1 MPRLLLIAP
10 EASYHTAP
18 FQAAG
23 RRLGIEIIVASEGRF
38 PVVPGQSVGLR
49 VDFADLDRSLRLIV
63 SLYRETP
70 FDGVIG
76 TDDGT
81 LELATV
87 VATEFGLHTN
97 PPLSTKISRRKDR
110 SRVVQR
116 DFGLR
121 TPWFVSV
128 AVSSHGEPEVP
139 SGVSYPCVAKPVT
152 LSASR
157 GVIRANNEHELL
169 IALSRISKIIES
181 AGPEHP
187 RVALIEEYIPG
198 MEYVVE
204 GLLNSGNWQ
213 TMAIFGKPDP
223 LEGPFFEETIYI
235 APPSLKF
242 DVEEKILNTVRAT
255 CEAYGLEH
263 GPIHAECRIN
273 DDGVWLIELA
283 PRTIGGK
290 CSRIF
295 QSGTGQALEDIV
307 ILNALGRRPAPFRFP
322 AAVIGVMMIPVPGPG
337 IVRRVE
343 GFEAARC
350 VDHIE
355 EIEIDIKPGQQLV
368 PWPEGSSYPG
378 FIFARG
384 PSEHLVTEALKTAH
398 RALRFVIAPQL
409 PLVLAS

>member
-23 RRLGIEIIVASEGRF
+23 RRLGIEVMVASEGRF

-49 VDFADLDRSLRLIV
+49 VNFSDTSRSLRLIEA
-63 SLYRETP
+63 LYRETP

-87 VATEFGLHTN
+87 VATKFGLNTN

-121 TPWFVSV
+121 TPWFISA
-128 AVSSHGEPEVP
+128 AVCGQGEPEVP
-139 SGVSYPCVAKPVT
+139 SSVSYPCVAKPVT

-157 GVIRANNEHELL
+157 GVIRANNDQELVA
-169 IALSRISKIIES
+169 ALSRISKIIES

-187 RVALIEEYIPG
+187 RVVLIEEYIPG

-204 GLLNSGNWQ
+204 GLLDSGNWR
-213 TMAIFGKPDP
+213 TMAIFGKPEP

-235 APPSLKF
+235 APPGLGF
-242 DVEEKILNTVRAT
+242 DVEKKILDTVRAT

-263 GPIHAECRIN
+263 GPVHAECRIN
-273 DDGVWLIELA
+273 EDGVWLIELA

-295 QSGTGQALEDIV
+295 QLGTGQALEDIV
-307 ILNALGRRPAPFRFP
+307 ILNALGRPAPFRSP
-322 AAVIGVMMIPVPGPG
+322 AGVIGLMMIPVPGPG

-343 GFEAARC
+343 GIEAARC

-355 EIEIDIKPGQQLV
+355 EIEIDVKPGQQLV

-384 PSEHLVTEALKTAH
+384 SSEHLVTEALKTAH

>member
-23 RRLGIEIIVASEGRF
+23 RRLGIEVIVASEGRF
-38 PVVPGQSVGLR
+38 PVVPRQSAGLR
-49 VDFADLDRSLRLIV
+49 INFSDTSRSLRVIEAF
-63 SLYRETP
+63 YRETP

-87 VATEFGLHTN
+87 VATKFGFPTN
-97 PPLSTKISRRKDR
+97 PPSSTKISRRKDR
-110 SRVVQR
+110 SRVVQK

-128 AVSSHGEPEVP
+128 PVPDQGEPKVP
-139 SGVSYPCVAKPVT
+139 SDVPYPCVAKPVT

-157 GVIRANNEHELL
+157 GVIRADNDQELVD
-169 IALSRISKIIES
+169 ALSRISKIIES

-198 MEYVVE
+198 REYVVE
-204 GLLNSGNWQ
+204 GVLNSGKWL
-213 TMAIFGKPDP
+213 TIAIFGKPEP

-235 APPSLKF
+235 APPSLEIG
-242 DVEEKILNTVRAT
+242 VEKMILDTVRTA

-273 DDGVWLIELA
+273 EDGVWLIELA

-295 QSGTGQALEDIV
+295 QLGVGQALEDIV
-307 ILNALGRRPAPFRFP
+307 MLNALGRSVPFGSPAG
-322 AAVIGVMMIPVPGPG
+322 VTGVMMIPVPGPG

-343 GFEAARC
+343 GIEAARC
-350 VDHIE
+350 VAHIV
-355 EIEIDIKPGQQLV
+355 EIEIDVKPGQKLV

-384 PSEHLVTEALKTAH
+384 STEHLVIEALKSAH
-398 RALRFVIAPQL
+398 RALRFVIAPEL
-409 PLVLAS
+409 PLVLSG

>member
-18 FQAAG
+18 FQVAG
-23 RRLGIEIIVASEGRF
+23 RRLGIEVMVASEGRF

-49 VDFADLDRSLRLIV
+49 VNFSDTSRSLRLIEA
-63 SLYRETP
+63 LYRETP

-87 VATEFGLHTN
+87 VATKFGLNTN

-121 TPWFVSV
+121 TPWFVSA
-128 AVSSHGEPEVP
+128 AVCGQGEPKVP

-157 GVIRANNEHELL
+157 GVIRANNDRELVA
-169 IALSRISKIIES
+169 ALSRISKIIES

-187 RVALIEEYIPG
+187 RVVLIEEYIPG

-204 GLLNSGNWQ
+204 GLLDSGNWR
-213 TMAIFGKPDP
+213 TMAIFGKPEP

-235 APPSLKF
+235 APPDLAPGIERRMT
-242 DVEEKILNTVRAT
+242 DTVRDA
-255 CEAYGLEH
+255 CAAYGLVQ
-263 GPIHAECRIN
+263 GPVHAECRIN
-273 DDGVWLIELA
+273 EDGVWLIELA

-290 CSRIF
+290 CSRIL
-295 QSGTGQALEDIV
+295 QLGTGQALEDIV
-307 ILNALGRRPAPFRFP
+307 ILNALGRSAPIEPPAG
-322 AAVIGVMMIPVPGPG
+322 VMGVMMIPVPGPG
-337 IVRRVE
+337 IVRRIE
-343 GFEAARC
+343 GIEAARC
-350 VDHIE
+350 IDLIQQ
-355 EIEIDIKPGQQLV
+355 IEIDVKAGHQLV

-384 PSEHLVTEALKTAH
+384 PNEHLVTEALHSAH
-398 RALRFVIAPQL
+398 QALRFVTAPYL
-409 PLVLAS
+409 PLVIAG